1 METNFYEDSNRFSIL
16 DRCLTY
22 HTTALRLGKLP
33 RFMIIRH
40 TSINLKSYLPFVTKY
55 FFQHSLQA
63 YKHLAP
69 LRLLVCGGDGSVGW
83 VLKEIDKLHMKVRLQ
98 NLKNATTIKN
108 KGVQNKYTNHG
119 QFSLILL
126 NIKHLQTKLV
136 SLLIQSMVENV
147 FILATACLDIKI
159 VVGYILSLLYS
170 LLRAVS
176 VAQLTRTLHRGDE
189 LFLVCR

>member
-22 HTTALRLGKLP
+22 HTTALPLGKLP
-33 RFMIIRH
+33 RFIIIRH
-40 TSINLKSYLPFVTKY
+40 TSIYLKSYLPFVTKY

-98 NLKNATTIKN
+98 NLKNATTIKD
-108 KGVQNKYTNHG
+108 KGVKTNSRITWAIFSDITKHKN
-119 QFSLILL
+119 QQTKVVSLI
-126 NIKHLQTKLV
+126 
-136 SLLIQSMVENV
+136 IQSMVENV

-159 VVGYILSLLYS
+159 VVGYILSLSYS